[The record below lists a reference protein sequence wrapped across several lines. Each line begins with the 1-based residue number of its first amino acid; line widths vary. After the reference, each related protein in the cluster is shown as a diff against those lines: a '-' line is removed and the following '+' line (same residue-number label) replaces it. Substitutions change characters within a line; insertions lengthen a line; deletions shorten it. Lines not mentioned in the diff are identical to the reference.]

1 MIVEM
6 KINNNTLLIFKDKL
20 LDKYNLNSFER
31 ELNNKKYIF
40 NEGNIVYKEKVLKL
54 PYLKPIQKSI
64 YKNNNILTMDLET
77 RLINNIMTP
86 YSLSIFDGKE
96 IKNYY
101 LTDYKESKEMLKAGI
116 ISIMK
121 RKYNGYK
128 VYLHNFSNFDAI
140 FLIKILSLLNDN
152 IKPIIRDNKILD
164 IKYKFANKYTLYFR
178 DSYLLLPLSL
188 ENLCLNFNV
197 EKKGIFPYQF
207 VNNENISLNYEGNIP
222 DIKYFNNLSKVNYDK
237 YCNSFENNI

>member
-6 KINNNTLLIFKDKL
+6 KNNNNTLLIFKDKL

-31 ELNNKKYIF
+31 ELKNKKYIF

-54 PYLKPIQKSI
+54 PYLKPIRKSI

-128 VYLHNFSNFDAI
+128 VFLHNFSNFDAI

-207 VNNENISLNYEGNIP
+207 VNNENISLNYEGQIP

-237 YCNSFENNI
+237 YCNTFDNNI